1 MEFNPWLEKSLN
13 FMLAWKNG
21 VLPGKVIENQW
32 KSLKNLMCHVELNL
46 NMKTVTITWLK
57 LSFYHYIW
65 DQIGETMLADLNCRA
80 TCYIVADSWTTCHIV
95 AVKPSQAACAGKAS
109 MIKDPCLWLSLMGS
123 LWCRTLHLTGKNQI
137 NNKKIF
143 QWKVQIHMFDMIL
156 FNGQS

>member
-1 MEFNPWLEKSLN
+1 MEFNSWLEKSLN

-21 VLPGKVIENQW
+21 ILPGKVIENQW
-32 KSLKNLMCHVELNL
+32 KSLKKFMCHVELNL

-65 DQIGETMLADLNCRA
+65 DQIGETMLGDLNSRA

-95 AVKPSQAACAGKAS
+95 AVKPSQTAYAGKAS
-109 MIKDPCLWLSLMGS
+109 MIKDPCLWLSLVGS
-123 LWCRTLHLTGKNQI
+123 LWCRTLHLTGKYQI
-137 NNKKIF
+137 NIKQIF